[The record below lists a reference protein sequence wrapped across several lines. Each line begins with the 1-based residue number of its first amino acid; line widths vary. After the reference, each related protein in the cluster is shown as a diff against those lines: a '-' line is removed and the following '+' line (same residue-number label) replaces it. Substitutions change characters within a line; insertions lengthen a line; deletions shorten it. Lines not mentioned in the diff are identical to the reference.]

1 MQHAAVLDFTITKYA
16 VDQIH
21 GFIGFLDPQ
30 NLRKVT
36 RIIFLAHVL
45 GLWLSAR
52 VRDKL
57 TCRGTTAATRVPR
70 WRIGERPREV
80 AQEGSTG

>member
-45 GLWLSAR
+45 GVLWMVLCYGDHLGR
-52 VRDKL
+52 HL
-57 TCRGTTAATRVPR
+57 EFHPFCP
-70 WRIGERPREV
+70 
-80 AQEGSTG
+80 